1 MKLNELFV
9 VVYKSNP
16 TWLISDTVFASRE
29 EADVFSSI
37 QPAWRVLHDLPER
50 EVSTLAAYIERAYRD
65 GYDSG
70 HREGYADGYPAAF

>member
-29 EADVFSSI
+29 EAV
-37 QPAWRVLHDLPER
+37 QRAYHVEGLPER
-50 EVSTLAAYIERAYRD
+50 GVSTLAEYIARAYLK
-65 GYDSG
+65 GYD
-70 HREGYADGYPAAF
+70 DGYPAAF